1 MKFEGKFEGREFPV
15 RDPRIAV
22 RFDTLVRSHVGAVE
36 AEILNLSSMG
46 FRLRAAV
53 ELESGTEV
61 TLEVPKMHP
70 VKGVIRW
77 ATGDEC
83 GGVFL
88 EAVAL

>member
-1 MKFEGKFEGREFPV
+1 MKFEGRFEGREFPL
-15 RDPRIAV
+15 RDPRIAL
-22 RFDTLVRSHVGAVE
+22 RFDTLVRSHTGAVE

-46 FRLRAAV
+46 FRLRATV
-53 ELESGTEV
+53 ELQSGTEI
-61 TLEVPKMHP
+61 TLEVPEMHP

-77 ATGDEC
+77 VTGDEC